1 LLVFGI
7 TCAVLIAY
15 SLHRGQDLNWDQ
27 LNYHFY
33 SGWALHNRLRTDVF
47 AAGFQTYYNHL
58 FYFPFYFLVTTF
70 RPRTAATLL
79 SAIQALNVLPLYALS
94 RHLIATGPR
103 RLQIFLSVLAAA
115 AGMFSPLFL
124 SEIGTS
130 FIDVF
135 SSTLVLLALLLASQG
150 LCDSIHARKQA
161 LLLGASGLIM
171 GALAGVKFV
180 NLPFAIGLATALLF
194 FPARLSDKSKRLAIT
209 LTANLAG
216 FLFTAAPLAW
226 TLWTEFSNPLF
237 PHYNRW
243 FKSPFFL
250 QADVRDV
257 RAVGHSAWDI
267 FGYAFQW
274 AKGTPPN
281 NELPFR
287 DIRFALIL
295 GGIAV
300 AACVYLGLY
309 FGRGRDRQPA
319 RDGQRTDRI
328 TSNPGSRLLLVFFAS
343 SYLTWLFM
351 FGFQRY
357 IITLELLTGLILL
370 YLVDLLI
377 RNRLA
382 KVLIVVTVA
391 VVCMVMVK
399 VPDWGHIRWGPSW
412 YGISA
417 GPQFREA
424 NAVYLSVSEP
434 IGYLYP
440 FCPQSS
446 RFIAIRSPQSLDG
459 ADGLRNRITQL
470 VSDHDG
476 PVRLLA
482 HQSSYAADRLTYAH
496 WVAPYG
502 RRLSSAGC
510 TVIPGR
516 APWLV
521 SCPLERFQLPA
532 DLHDAVHIG
541 FGEDMKPSGYESHPI
556 KLGREFTIEAIVRAF
571 SPQTAYATITSN
583 HPGSA
588 GFRGITIEQ
597 KGLLTNH
604 YRVGLGSGTQWMSG
618 GEFQLPAGERTHIA
632 VVVTAEDAKLY
643 LNGQLRSAIKLAG
656 PVEES
661 DYPLCI
667 GNWRN
672 KDRVFAGAIEEY
684 RLMRRGARAEE
695 VSGWTKP
702 VMDSCAHDIVGL
714 R

>member
-1 LLVFGI
+1 MGHTLPSARSTHSGSSKPALPHRSPLRVSELLLVFGI
-7 TCAVLIAY
+7 TCAALIAY

-33 SGWALHNRLRTDVF
+33 SGWALHNRLRTDIF

-79 SAIQALNVLPLYALS
+79 SSIHALNVLPLYALS
-94 RHLIATGPR
+94 RHLITAGPR
-103 RLQIFLSVLAAA
+103 RFQILLSALAAA
-115 AGMFSPLFL
+115 AGIFSPLFL

-135 SSTLVLLALLLASQG
+135 SSALVLLALLLASQA

-161 LLLGASGLIM
+161 LLLGVSGLIM

-180 NLPFAIGLATALLF
+180 NLPFAIGVATALLF
-194 FPARLSDKSKRLAIT
+194 FPARLLDRSRWLAIT

-216 FLFTAAPLAW
+216 FLLTAAPLAW
-226 TLWTEFSNPLF
+226 TLWTEYGNPLF
-237 PHYNRW
+237 PHYNRL
-243 FKSPFFL
+243 FKSPFFP

-257 RAVGHSAWDI
+257 RAVARSAWDI

-274 AKGTPPN
+274 AKGTVPN

-287 DIRFALIL
+287 DIRFALIF

-300 AACVYLGLY
+300 AACIYLALY
-309 FGRGRDRQPA
+309 FARGRDRQPA
-319 RDGQRTDRI
+319 WAGQRTDRI
-328 TSNPGSRLLLVFFAS
+328 TSNPGSGLLLAFFGS
-343 SYLTWLFM
+343 SYLTWIFL

-357 IITLELLTGLILL
+357 IITLELLAGLILV
-370 YLVDLLI
+370 YVVDLLI

-382 KVLIVVTVA
+382 KVLAIVTVA
-391 VVCMVMVK
+391 TVSMVMVK
-399 VPDWGHIRWGPSW
+399 VPDWGHIPWGRSW
-412 YGISA
+412 YGIST
-417 GPQFREA
+417 GSQFKEA

-440 FCPQSS
+440 FFPQSS

-459 ADGLRNRITQL
+459 ADGLRNRIGRL
-470 VSDHDG
+470 VRDHDG

-482 HQSSYAADRLTYAH
+482 HQSSYAADRLTYAY

-502 RRLSSAGC
+502 RRLSPAGC
-510 TVIPGR
+510 TVIPSR

-521 SCPLERFQLPA
+521 SCPLERFQLAA
-532 DLHDAVHIG
+532 DLHDAVHLG
-541 FGEDMKPSGYESHPI
+541 FGADMKPGGYELAPV
-556 KLGREFTIEAIVRAF
+556 KLGREFTIEAIVRAS

-597 KGLLTNH
+597 KGLLTNR
-604 YRVGLGSGTQWMSG
+604 YRVGLGSGTQWMTGASG
-618 GEFQLPAGERTHIA
+618 YLVASG
-632 VVVTAEDAKLY
+632 AKSRPP
-643 LNGQLRSAIKLAG
+643 QWK
-656 PVEES
+656 
-661 DYPLCI
+661 
-667 GNWRN
+667 
-672 KDRVFAGAIEEY
+672 
-684 RLMRRGARAEE
+684 
-695 VSGWTKP
+695 
-702 VMDSCAHDIVGL
+702 
-714 R
+714 